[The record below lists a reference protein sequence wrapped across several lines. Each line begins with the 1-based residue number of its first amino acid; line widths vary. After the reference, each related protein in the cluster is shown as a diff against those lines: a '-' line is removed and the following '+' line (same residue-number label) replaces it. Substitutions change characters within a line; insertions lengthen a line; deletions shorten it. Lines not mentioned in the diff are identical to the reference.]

1 MASVN
6 GGFHHRDTGVW
17 QPMFHI
23 EYMRDAWT
31 GQRETFLNALPG
43 NHSYAAV
50 LPGTSSA
57 HHMHMFQPPDLVN
70 HETMDQ
76 VKEAGVVEK
85 ENVPNK
91 KRQRPKALKSPKVKK
106 DMRGPRAPKPEGSP
120 FCSTS
125 KVCQENCRNYDKWD
139 QYRHFSHSYTGFFVY
154 GTPTMLSLGLW
165 WVAIGML
172 YDLHIYVSLAYEY
185 KKAWFEDSREK
196 KMSLGAF
203 KVVLEKLAGE
213 GYDFL
218 IHRFENSLG

>member
-106 DMRGPRAPKPEGSP
+106 DMRGPRAPKPEGCPSVQLVRSAKKTAEIMINGINIDISVIP
-120 FCSTS
+120 IPVSLCM
-125 KVCQENCRNYDKWD
+125 
-139 QYRHFSHSYTGFFVY
+139 
-154 GTPTMLSLGLW
+154 GTPQQCYHWVCGGWLSVCCMTCISMYPLPMSTKRHGSRI
-165 WVAIGML
+165 AG
-172 YDLHIYVSLAYEY
+172 
-185 KKAWFEDSREK
+185 REK
-196 KMSLGAF
+196 
-203 KVVLEKLAGE
+203 
-213 GYDFL
+213 
-218 IHRFENSLG
+218 